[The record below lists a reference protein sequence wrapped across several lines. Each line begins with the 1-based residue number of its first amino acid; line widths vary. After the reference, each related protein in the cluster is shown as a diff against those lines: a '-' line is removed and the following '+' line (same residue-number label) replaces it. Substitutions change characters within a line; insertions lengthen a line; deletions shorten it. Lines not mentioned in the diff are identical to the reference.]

1 MIRRAIRVF
10 LWTILASMGA
20 LGLALWL
27 AIDATPAVQRVDTI
41 DPQEIA
47 RAKRP
52 FDANDPRWLR
62 AGEAGRMQIPLTL
75 LDTAAHHAARLGI
88 RGQASVRID
97 DGRLMLTIT
106 KAIPATGGYL
116 NIQAALRPG
125 PGEPRLDSVAIGKL
139 PLPAALGEALLDF
152 AARQAGFAQEWRLA
166 RRSIGGIDF
175 DTSGTNVTVDYVW
188 RPEIIRQASTIAFPP
203 EEVARLQRAQSA
215 LATRISAAP
224 RGRPLPL
231 RELLPGLLAVPDDDS
246 PAQLRATLLVL
257 AVYLAEKDL
266 ANLTPEARRWP
277 RIPAANILL
286 RERHDTAQHFTVSAA
301 LAAWAGEPVADAIG
315 LWKEIDDIRHSG
327 GFSFADLAADRAG
340 TRFGQRLATDPEG
353 LRRRLR
359 APLHD
364 DDFIPRIDDLPE
376 YLDEATFKQRF
387 GSVDP
392 KASPAYAAMQRTIET
407 RLGQLPFY
415 R

>member
-1 MIRRAIRVF
+1 M
-10 LWTILASMGA
+10 
-20 LGLALWL
+20 
-27 AIDATPAVQRVDTI
+27 
-41 DPQEIA
+41 
-47 RAKRP
+47 
-52 FDANDPRWLR
+52 
-62 AGEAGRMQIPLTL
+62 
-75 LDTAAHHAARLGI
+75 AAR
-88 RGQASVRID
+88 
-97 DGRLMLTIT
+97 
-106 KAIPATGGYL
+106 
-116 NIQAALRPG
+116 
-125 PGEPRLDSVAIGKL
+125 IG
-139 PLPAALGEALLDF
+139 
-152 AARQAGFAQEWRLA
+152 
-166 RRSIGGIDF
+166 
-175 DTSGTNVTVDYVW
+175 DT
-188 RPEIIRQASTIAFPP
+188 
-203 EEVARLQRAQSA
+203 
-215 LATRISAAP
+215 P

-231 RELLPGLLAVPDDDS
+231 RELLPDLLAVPGDNS

-315 LWKEIDDIRHSG
+315 LWKEIDDMRHSS

-340 TRFGQRLATDPEG
+340 TRFGQLLATDPEG

-376 YLDEATFKQRF
+376 YLDDAKFKQRF